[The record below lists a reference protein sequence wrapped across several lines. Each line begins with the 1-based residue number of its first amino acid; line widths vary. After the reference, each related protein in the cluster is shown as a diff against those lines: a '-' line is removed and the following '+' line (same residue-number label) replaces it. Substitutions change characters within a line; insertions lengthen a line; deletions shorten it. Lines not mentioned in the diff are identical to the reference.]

1 MKRFSVLV
9 LVLCASFVPV
19 AWAQQENVPR
29 FGRHRIPGH
38 GRFIAIQ
45 GTNGTMGRQGFS
57 AESFAAHNT
66 EVWDLGTYPGGTW
79 AEAGGINDFGVA
91 VALGDT
97 GPNGPTHLFTIQLSG
112 PHAPRWSDLGPTNA
126 YEGWFAWPSIADTGL
141 IVGYAATP
149 VGAVHGFLWVGKH
162 VIDLG
167 TLADI
172 GYTSYDN
179 SEAAIVNKR
188 GTLIAGG
195 ATSSSEPGAGLPVV
209 WTLDSRTHT
218 WKIHKLDTAGFPCGF
233 ALGVNDSGQVAG
245 AFFDDAGTYV
255 AALWNPIPGKEEWKA
270 IKLPGSLDW
279 PVVAIAG
286 DINEKGE
293 IVGDVLS
300 SDWVNGYSS
309 LWQPLDPMRR
319 TYKLTL
325 LPNYYNGANGDT
337 AEGINDLGD
346 IVGGTWDGDGTPH
359 AARWS
364 TKDTNLVQ
372 LLDFPGDYSVAYK
385 VNESR
390 IATGLYGGGAC
401 ANECALAVRIH

>member
-1 MKRFSVLV
+1 MKRFSILV
-9 LVLCASFVPV
+9 LVLCACFVPV

-38 GRFIAIQ
+38 GRFNAIQ
-45 GTNGTMGRQGFS
+45 ATNGMMGRQGFR

-66 EVWDLGTYPGGTW
+66 EVWDLGTFPGGTW

-91 VALGDT
+91 VAQGDT
-97 GPNGPTHLFTIQLSG
+97 DTDPQTHLFTIQLSG
-112 PHAPRWSDLGPTNA
+112 PHAPQWSDLGPMNA
-126 YEGWFAWPSIADTGL
+126 NEGWFAWPSIADTGL
-141 IVGYAATP
+141 IVGYAATSET
-149 VGAVHGFLWVGKH
+149 AVHAFLWSGKH
-162 VIDLG
+162 AVDLG

-172 GYTSYDN
+172 GYTSYNN
-179 SEAAIVNKR
+179 SEAAIVNKSN
-188 GTLIAGG
+188 TLIAGYSWDG
-195 ATSSSEPGAGLPVV
+195 DTGFDLPVV
-209 WTLDSRTHT
+209 WQFDSRARG
-218 WKIHKLDTAGFPCGF
+218 WKIHTLDTAGFPHGF
-233 ALGVNDSGQVAG
+233 ALAANDSGQVAG
-245 AFFDDAGTYV
+245 TFYDDAGTYV
-255 AALWNPIPGKEEWKA
+255 AALWNPIPGREEWKA

-279 PVVAIAG
+279 PDVAIVG

-293 IVGDVLS
+293 MVGGVLS
-300 SDWVNGYSS
+300 SDWVYGYSS
-309 LWQPLDPMRR
+309 LWQPLDPMRQ

-325 LPNYYNGANGDT
+325 LPNYFNLPNGDT
-337 AEGINDLGD
+337 AEGINDIGD
-346 IVGGTWDGDGTPH
+346 IVGGTWDGDLTPH

-364 TKDTNLVQ
+364 TKDTSLVR